1 MQSEACEAI
10 VFFRNLYLGR
20 LQIAFF
26 SVSNEHQ
33 EQGAKT
39 RNSRLL
45 VFMASEKPQFVAFRG
60 IKSILKFHTP
70 PPLYATKAL
79 KGKGLNKFLK

>member
-1 MQSEACEAI
+1 
-10 VFFRNLYLGR
+10 

-39 RNSRLL
+39 RNSRSIASLSNAAIGVHGQRKTAICGLSRYIRLFQKAKLL
-45 VFMASEKPQFVAFRG
+45 QTIDLRG
-60 IKSILKFHTP
+60 MDGEGQSI
-70 PPLYATKAL
+70 
-79 KGKGLNKFLK
+79 

>member
-1 MQSEACEAI
+1 MR
-10 VFFRNLYLGR
+10 VYLGR

-45 VFMASEKPQFVAFRG
+45 QA
-60 IKSILKFHTP
+60 
-70 PPLYATKAL
+70 
-79 KGKGLNKFLK
+79 